1 MAQFVNSNELSHANG
16 QNGEALAARQD
27 GNALTGGPNRSP
39 LPPGQ
44 SGNQFAF
51 GPNRSPFPPG
61 QIGKQFGLGPDT
73 NPYPVGPASNV
84 FPQGSQ
90 GSTLAASPNVTMPLS
105 NAEIST
111 GGTTGQITKVISAR
125 RSTRRQWRIFEVSL
139 AFIVDAVL
147 IYVACEVAYYLRY
160 TVLFGNGLV
169 EFVRSNM
176 GGVPSDQPP
185 NSSFFPLE
193 VGIIIGAMLILV
205 LRGLYSIRL
214 SGNLV
219 IQMRQIAT
227 SLTLGLAVLLTYFFI
242 FQPPSSSRLLV
253 PFIWIGAVVIL
264 CVGRLVLSLFMGFL
278 HRLGLGETRLLVVG
292 SGRLGKMIM
301 QHIAAT
307 PNLGYSIV
315 GFLHDTHEP
324 AGNFGR
330 FRMLG
335 TLDDLAM
342 VIRSMQVDEV
352 IIALPSELHQQTI
365 RSVRL
370 CERLGASFMLVP
382 ELYELSLS
390 RIDLVAIEGI
400 PLLGIKQK
408 QINPVQRAIMRATD
422 IAGAALVLLL
432 GSPLWLCFALLIRL
446 TSPGEVIFSQPRV
459 GAGERQFNCY
469 KFRSMYKNAEQM
481 QAALLAKNEAQGPL
495 FKMKDDPR
503 VTGIGKFLRRTSLD
517 EIPQLL
523 NVLKG
528 DMSLV
533 GPRPPLPREVA
544 QYEEWQKGRL
554 AVKPGLTGLWQVRGR
569 SDLSFDEGVLMDLYY
584 IENWSLR
591 LYFHILMRTI
601 PAVLFSRGAY

>member
-1 MAQFVNSNELSHANG
+1 M
-16 QNGEALAARQD
+16 
-27 GNALTGGPNRSP
+27 
-39 LPPGQ
+39 
-44 SGNQFAF
+44 
-51 GPNRSPFPPG
+51 
-61 QIGKQFGLGPDT
+61 
-73 NPYPVGPASNV
+73 
-84 FPQGSQ
+84 
-90 GSTLAASPNVTMPLS
+90 
-105 NAEIST
+105 EI
-111 GGTTGQITKVISAR
+111 
-125 RSTRRQWRIFEVSL
+125 
-139 AFIVDAVL
+139 
-147 IYVACEVAYYLRY
+147 
-160 TVLFGNGLV
+160 
-169 EFVRSNM
+169 
-176 GGVPSDQPP
+176 
-185 NSSFFPLE
+185 
-193 VGIIIGAMLILV
+193 GIIVGAMALFI

-214 SGNLV
+214 SGNLLL
-219 IQMRQIAT
+219 QMRMIVTSSTVGLSLLIA
-227 SLTLGLAVLLTYFFI
+227 YFFV

-253 PFIWIGAVVIL
+253 PFVWICSIVIL
-264 CVGRLVLSLFMGFL
+264 CLGRLLLSMLMSLL
-278 HRLGLGETRLLVVG
+278 HRLGLGERRLLVVG

-301 QHIAAT
+301 QHIAAS
-307 PNLGYSIV
+307 PHLGYSIV
-315 GFLHDTHEP
+315 GFLHDMHETT
-324 AGNFGR
+324 GDFGR
-330 FRMLG
+330 FRRLG
-335 TLDDLAM
+335 TLDDLAL

-390 RIDLVAIEGI
+390 RIDMVAIEGI

-408 QINPVQRAIMRATD
+408 QINKVQRALMRATD
-422 IAGAALVLLL
+422 IVGAVLVLVL
-432 GSPLWLCFALLIRL
+432 GSPIWLCFALFIKLS
-446 TSPGEVIFSQPRV
+446 SPGEVVFSQPRV
-459 GAGERQFNCY
+459 GAGQRLFQCY

-481 QAALLAKNEAQGPL
+481 QSALLAQNEAQGPI

-517 EIPQLL
+517 EIPQLF
-523 NVLKG
+523 NVIKG

-591 LYFHILMRTI
+591 LYYQILLRTV